1 MTQIKEKI
9 AFKLSTPEAVEYANA
24 HSKNGAGRY
33 ELCND
38 HYFHLPHFDV
48 YEGLYGHSALTILP
62 GYTDVTPNFLEDYY
76 RPWKDKLASD
86 NAPSIVPCD
95 APVDDIN
102 TDQQI
107 KGTISNY
114 KNASVTKFDNRR
126 VIVEQL
132 KNGDIGLCFK
142 MMAKPEHLEKPSPP
156 SFVIRRGKIV
166 VSKLRITRE
175 AAFALIEALHFQLSH
190 LMPIEQSDERT
201 ASQQT
206 MPNEQEAGLKTTNP

>member
-76 RPWKDKLASD
+76 RPWKDKLASEKD
-86 NAPSIVPCD
+86 ELTLEDWKKASLRGLDSYRELKKRNDYLESQEYK
-95 APVDDIN
+95 DDI
-102 TDQQI
+102 I
-107 KGTISNY
+107 RKHY
-114 KNASVTKFDNRR
+114 KHLS
-126 VIVEQL
+126 QM
-132 KNGDIGLCFK
+132 NGGGD
-142 MMAKPEHLEKPSPP
+142 
-156 SFVIRRGKIV
+156 
-166 VSKLRITRE
+166 
-175 AAFALIEALHFQLSH
+175 
-190 LMPIEQSDERT
+190 
-201 ASQQT
+201 
-206 MPNEQEAGLKTTNP
+206 